1 MAISV
6 AKGTKLTIG
15 GKAVAHLTKIGSPSV
30 KWDTTEST
38 ALDTEGDFKEF
49 LTTFAEGGEVS
60 VTGNF
65 DISDEGQKA
74 MIEAMAAGTDNLE
87 STIVF
92 PKKIGAEWA
101 FKASVNSFATSAETA
116 GIVTFDATLKVS
128 GKPELKASTET
139 RADRGDN
146 Q

>member
-30 KWDTTEST
+30 KWDTTVST

-87 STIVF
+87 FTIVF

-128 GKPELKASTET
+128 GKPELKASAEI
-139 RADRGDN
+139 GG
-146 Q
+146 

>member
-139 RADRGDN
+139 RADRRDN

>member
-87 STIVF
+87 FTIVF

-101 FKASVNSFATSAETA
+101 FKASVNSFETSAETA

-128 GKPELKASTET
+128 GKPELKASTEI
-139 RADRGDN
+139 GG
-146 Q
+146 

>member
-1 MAISV
+1 MGIDVV

-30 KWDTTEST
+30 KWDTTKS
-38 ALDTEGDFKEF
+38 AAPMDTEGDFKEF

-87 STIVF
+87 FTIVF
-92 PKKIGAEWA
+92 PKKMGP
-101 FKASVNSFATSAETA
+101 S
-116 GIVTFDATLKVS
+116 GPLKPV
-128 GKPELKASTET
+128 
-139 RADRGDN
+139 
-146 Q
+146 

>member
-15 GKAVAHLTKIGSPSV
+15 GKPVAHLTKSGSPSV

-60 VTGNF
+60 ITGNF
-65 DISDEGQKA
+65 DFGDEGQKA
-74 MIEAMAAGTDNLE
+74 MITAMAAGTDNLE
-87 STIVF
+87 CAIVF

-128 GKPELKASTET
+128 GKPELKEST
-139 RADRGDN
+139 GIGG
-146 Q
+146 

>member
-15 GKAVAHLTKIGSPSV
+15 GKTVAHLTKIGSPSV

-38 ALDTEGDFKEF
+38 ALDTEGNFKEF

-87 STIVF
+87 FTIVF

-101 FKASVNSFATSAETA
+101 FKASVNSFATSAEPRSSRSDC
-116 GIVTFDATLKVS
+116 FS
-128 GKPELKASTET
+128 ES
-139 RADRGDN
+139 
-146 Q
+146 

>member
-15 GKAVAHLTKIGSPSV
+15 GKPVAHLTKIGSPSV

-60 VTGNF
+60 ITGNF
-65 DISDEGQKA
+65 DFGDEGQKA
-74 MIEAMAAGTDNLE
+74 MITAMAAGTDNLE
-87 STIVF
+87 CAIVF

-128 GKPELKASTET
+128 GKPELKEST
-139 RADRGDN
+139 GIGG
-146 Q
+146 

>member
-15 GKAVAHLTKIGSPSV
+15 GKPVAHLTKIGSPSI
-30 KWDTTEST
+30 KWDTVEST
-38 ALDTEGDFKEF
+38 ALDTEDDFKQF

-60 VTGNF
+60 ITGNF
-65 DISDEGQKA
+65 DFGDEGQKA
-74 MIEAMAAGTDNLE
+74 MITAMAAGTDNLE
-87 STIVF
+87 CAIVF

-128 GKPELKASTET
+128 GKPELKESAEI
-139 RADRGDN
+139 GG
-146 Q
+146 

>member
-15 GKAVAHLTKIGSPSV
+15 GKAVAHLTKVGSPSV

-60 VTGNF
+60 ITGNF
-65 DISDEGQKA
+65 DFGDEGQKA
-74 MIEAMAAGTDNLE
+74 MITAMAAGTDNLE
-87 STIVF
+87 CAIVF

-128 GKPELKASTET
+128 GKPELKEST
-139 RADRGDN
+139 GIGG
-146 Q
+146 

>member
-38 ALDTEGDFKEF
+38 ALDTEGDFKKF

-60 VTGNF
+60 ITGNF
-65 DISDEGQKA
+65 DFVDEGQKA
-74 MIEAMAAGTDNLE
+74 MIEAMAAGTDDLE
-87 STIVF
+87 FAIVF

-101 FKASVNSFATSAETA
+101 FKASVNSFATSADTA

-128 GKPELKASTET
+128 GKPELKASTGIES
-139 RADRGDN
+139 
-146 Q
+146 

>member
-1 MAISV
+1 M
-6 AKGTKLTIG
+6 
-15 GKAVAHLTKIGSPSV
+15 
-30 KWDTTEST
+30 
-38 ALDTEGDFKEF
+38 
-49 LTTFAEGGEVS
+49 S

-65 DISDEGQKA
+65 DIIDEGQKA

-87 STIVF
+87 FTIVF

-128 GKPELKASTET
+128 GKPELKASE
-139 RADRGDN
+139 GIGG
-146 Q
+146 

>member
-49 LTTFAEGGEVS
+49 LTTFAEGGEVG

-87 STIVF
+87 FTIVF

-101 FKASVNSFATSAETA
+101 FKASVNSFGTSAETA

-128 GKPELKASTET
+128 GKPELKGSTEI
-139 RADRGDN
+139 GG
-146 Q
+146 

>member
-49 LTTFAEGGEVS
+49 MTTFAEGGEVS

-87 STIVF
+87 FTIVF

-116 GIVTFDATLKVS
+116 GIVTFDVTLKVS
-128 GKPELKASTET
+128 GKPELKASAEI
-139 RADRGDN
+139 GG
-146 Q
+146 

>member
-15 GKAVAHLTKIGSPSV
+15 GKPVAHLTKIGSPSV

-60 VTGNF
+60 ITGNF
-65 DISDEGQKA
+65 DFGDEGQKV
-74 MIEAMAAGTDNLE
+74 MITAMAAGTDNLE
-87 STIVF
+87 CAIVF

-128 GKPELKASTET
+128 GKPELKEST
-139 RADRGDN
+139 GIGG
-146 Q
+146 

>member
-65 DISDEGQKA
+65 DYGDEGQKA
-74 MIEAMAAGTDNLE
+74 MITAMAAGTDNLE
-87 STIVF
+87 CAVVF
-92 PKKIGAEWA
+92 PAKIGAEWA

-116 GIVTFDATLKVS
+116 GIVTFDATLKVT
-128 GKPELKASTET
+128 GRPELKESTAS
-139 RADRGDN
+139 DV
-146 Q
+146 

>member
-15 GKAVAHLTKIGSPSV
+15 GKPVAHLTKVGSPSV

-60 VTGNF
+60 ITGNF
-65 DISDEGQKA
+65 DFGDEGQKA
-74 MIEAMAAGTDNLE
+74 MITAMAAGTDNLE
-87 STIVF
+87 CAIVF

-128 GKPELKASTET
+128 GKPELKEST
-139 RADRGDN
+139 GIGG
-146 Q
+146 